1 MLLQHETQLGLGQ
14 TDMTTTP
21 ISQTKMFGGVQATY
35 THRSDACDCDMTVA
49 VFTPD
54 GVFMESGNA
63 PVLIWLSGLTCDT
76 TNFQTKAGA
85 QRTAAELGIVLVMP
99 DTSPRGDDVPDTEDR
114 YDFGKGASFYLDATA
129 EPWAKNFN
137 MESYIRDE
145 LTAWI
150 SENLPVDIDR
160 MGIFGHSMG
169 GHGALTLHL
178 KSPKLFK
185 TCSAFSP
192 IVAPTQVPWGRKA
205 FEGYLGSDEASWAE
219 YDATELVMRGTTDA
233 NILIDQG
240 TDDDFLKEHLR
251 TDIFTTACEKMGQA
265 ATIRMQPGYDH
276 SYFFIATFIEDHLR
290 HHAKTL

>member
-1 MLLQHETQLGLGQ
+1 MTP
-14 TDMTTTP
+14 TKTTT
-21 ISQTKMFGGVQATY
+21 MFGGIQATY

-54 GVFMESGNA
+54 GVSTDTEGA
-63 PVLIWLSGLTCDT
+63 PALIWLSGLTCNT
-76 TNFQTKAGA
+76 ENFQTKAGA
-85 QRTAAELGIVLVMP
+85 QRVAAELGIVLVMP

-114 YDFGKGASFYLDATA
+114 YDFGKGAGFYLDATE
-129 EPWAKNFN
+129 EPWAKHYN

-150 SENLPVDIDR
+150 SETLPVDINR

-178 KSPKLFK
+178 KNPKLFK

-192 IVAPTQVPWGRKA
+192 IVAPSQVAWGRGA
-205 FEGYLGSDEASWAE
+205 FEGYLGTHEAKWAD
-219 YDATELVMRGTTDA
+219 YDATELLMRGTTDT

-240 TDDDFLKEHLR
+240 TDDQFLSEHLR
-251 TDIFTTACEKMGQA
+251 TDIFTAACVKMGQNH
-265 ATIRMQPGYDH
+265 TIRMQAGYDH

-290 HHAKTL
+290 HHAARL